1 MRTFIRACLAVA
13 LAILVVVAAGRP
25 TGAQAEG
32 EQDDNLVVVT
42 GRAEVRER
50 ESVDTVVIADGPAL
64 IAGTVRNGVV
74 AFNGDVVVTGTVEDE
89 VVAFNGRVTVRDGGV
104 VEGDVVSRHEPVEE
118 DGGRI
123 EGSWE
128 RWDADAFN
136 SAVGIFTWIAVWV
149 AVSFSTLVLG
159 LILAL
164 LAPRAARA
172 VDEQRRRTHRAGHRV
187 GPRRDPRRPAARR
200 PGDGDARADPARPG
214 RAAGPGP
221 GLRPRLHDLGL
232 AAGPGDPGPPRTR
245 WAPSCWG
252 GSSCASSRSCP
263 SSGAWCGSPPSW
275 SASVPSWWPR
285 TGRVSDPPCPRTRR
299 PCRRSP
305 PPTDGTA
312 APGRTQVGVSR
323 IAAIGPTRG
332 PGR

>member
-25 TGAQAEG
+25 TGAQADG

-104 VEGDVVSRHEPVEE
+104 VQGDVVSRHEPVEQG
-118 DGGRI
+118 GGRI

-128 RWDADAFN
+128 RWDADAFT

-159 LILAL
+159 LIMVL
-164 LAPRAARA
+164 LVPRGARA
-172 VDEQRRRTHRAGHRV
+172 VDEQRRERI
-187 GPRRDPRRPAARR
+187 GPVIGWGLVVTLGLPLLAALAMVTLVLL
-200 PGDGDARADPARPG
+200 PLGIAMLLALALTYLLGYTTAAWLLG
-214 RAAGPGP
+214 RAI
-221 GLRPRLHDLGL
+221 L
-232 AAGPGDPGPPRTR
+232 
-245 WAPSCWG
+245 
-252 GSSCASSRSCP
+252 SRSHP
-263 SSGAWCGSPPSW
+263 VGAFLLGWLILRVLALVPILGSLVGF
-275 SASVPSWWPR
+275 AAVVV
-285 TGRVSDPPCPRTRR
+285 GLGAIVVAAYRTRR
-299 PCRRSP
+299 RPTVPEDHEPAP
-305 PPTDGTA
+305 PAPATA
-312 APGRTQVGVSR
+312 
-323 IAAIGPTRG
+323 
-332 PGR
+332 